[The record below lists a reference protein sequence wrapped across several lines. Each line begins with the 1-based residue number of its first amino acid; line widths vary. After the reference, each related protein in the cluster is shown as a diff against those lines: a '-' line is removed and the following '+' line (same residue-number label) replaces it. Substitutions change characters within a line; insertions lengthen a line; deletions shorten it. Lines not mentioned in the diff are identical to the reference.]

1 MKRTPLLGACLALL
15 PALALAAEP
24 TPEPD
29 STVVV
34 TARRDDTAPL
44 GVTPLHILSGQE
56 LVRRRMGTLGE
67 TLAGLPGVHLDNFGA
82 GAARPV
88 IRGQTLPRIEV
99 LSDGA
104 TLFDVSSVSPDH
116 GIATDPLLLDAIEVQ
131 RGPAAVRYGGNAI
144 GGAIN
149 LIDSKVPKRIPEGGV
164 SGATEVR
171 YGTGDNEKTVVGR
184 LTAGSGN
191 VAVHAE
197 GARRNAGEYE
207 VPSAFGADRLRD
219 SFADS
224 ESRCRPDSSSTTS
237 SRRTSWRCWRRG
249 PMATTCSTRPWPTAF
264 RIASGVGPRSTS
276 AAPI

>member
-1 MKRTPLLGACLALL
+1 MKHMKRNPVLGACLALMPVL
-15 PALALAAEP
+15 PLAAEREP
-24 TPEPD
+24 EPEPD

-34 TARRDDTAPL
+34 TARRDDAAPL
-44 GVTPLHILSGQE
+44 NATPLSTLSGQE

-104 TLFDVSSVSPDH
+104 NLFDVSSISPDH

-131 RGPAAVRYGGNAI
+131 RGPAAVRYGGNAT

-149 LIDSKVPKRIPEGGV
+149 LIDSKVPKLIPEGGV

-171 YGTGDNEKTVVGR
+171 YGTGDKENTVVGR
-184 LTAGSGN
+184 VTAGSGN
-191 VAVHAE
+191 FAVHAE
-197 GARRNAGEYE
+197 GARRNAGDYD
-207 VPSAFGADRLRD
+207 VPSAFGPAARLL
-219 SFADS
+219 
-224 ESRCRPDSSSTTS
+224 
-237 SRRTSWRCWRRG
+237 RRQREL
-249 PMATTCSTRPWPTAF
+249 
-264 RIASGVGPRSTS
+264 
-276 AAPI
+276 